1 MTFRHTLLTALATVH
16 LVLVAC
22 GAVSLPLLSDDRPA
36 GKVFRLGRTMTGSD
50 TNYGFFAPEVGASL
64 EARCTLI
71 DKEGRT
77 WTDEL
82 DPGNTIE
89 SRLRI
94 NNVLAWCYE
103 DDLRE
108 WVVASLAGSMLARH
122 PTAEKVIVRIEEYDP
137 PTFAEFRSGVRPE
150 WDVLYEATVSRKKG

>member
-1 MTFRHTLLTALATVH
+1 MTVRHALLTALAAVH
-16 LVLVAC
+16 LCLVLC

-36 GKVFRLGRTMTGSD
+36 GKALRLGRAMTGSD
-50 TNYGFFAPEVGASL
+50 TNYGFFAPELGASL
-64 EARCTLI
+64 EARFTLI
-71 DKEGRT
+71 DKDGRT

-103 DDLRE
+103 EDLRE
-108 WVVASLAGSMLARH
+108 QVAASLAGSMLARH
-122 PTAEKVIVRIEEYDP
+122 PTAVKVIVRIEEYDP
-137 PTFAEFRSGVRPE
+137 PTFAEFRSGVRPN
-150 WDVLYEATVSRKKG
+150 WDLLYEATVSRK